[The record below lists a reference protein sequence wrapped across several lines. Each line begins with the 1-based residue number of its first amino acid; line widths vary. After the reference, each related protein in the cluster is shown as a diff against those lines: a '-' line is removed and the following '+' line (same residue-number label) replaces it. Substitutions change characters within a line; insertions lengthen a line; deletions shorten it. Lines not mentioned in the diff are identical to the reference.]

1 MKKQIL
7 LTALTLTLLA
17 SAVMTAAAEEVVAT
31 IVGEPKLQN
40 NIYWIYDLDTMP
52 SDGIIDRCLS
62 VYSTDHWDLDVPRL
76 LPRFLKDG
84 WKVVYENN
92 GLKPFEDFGWGRLIE
107 IISPDN
113 NHIDLTTLFPDYLI
127 KARFPY
133 LYAKLVREGRAR

>member
-17 SAVMTAAAEEVVAT
+17 SAVMTAAAEEAVAT
-31 IVGEPKLQN
+31 IVGEPKL
-40 NIYWIYDLDTMP
+40 YGGVYTYELDTMP
-52 SDGIIDRCLS
+52 GDGIIDRNLFVS
-62 VYSTDHWDLDVPRL
+62 YDSSTLEEFNI
-76 LPRFLKDG
+76 LPRYLKEG

-92 GLKPFEDFGWGRLIE
+92 GLSPFGNFGIARLID

-113 NHIDLTTLFPDYLI
+113 VHIDLTTLFSLTRIQYN
-127 KARFPY
+127 FPY